1 VKESLEETGNCLI
14 VITML
19 KESSNS
25 SEEFVEE
32 LEVERRLM
40 IEDLMSGVSSP
51 DKKMMKREGLLRHGT
66 WKGAWFFI

>member
-14 VITML
+14 VIT

-51 DKKMMKREGLLRHGT
+51 DQKMMKWE
-66 WKGAWFFI
+66 